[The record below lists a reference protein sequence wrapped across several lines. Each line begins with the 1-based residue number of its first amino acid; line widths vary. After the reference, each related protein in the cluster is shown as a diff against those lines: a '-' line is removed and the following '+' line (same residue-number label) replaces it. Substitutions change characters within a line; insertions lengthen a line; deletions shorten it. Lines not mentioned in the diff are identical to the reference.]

1 MKKLFNE
8 FGAFIKRGN
17 VLDLAVALIIGGAFN
32 TIVKSLVNDILM
44 PVIGLVGGKNIALA
58 KWVLVEATLNNEGA
72 VVSPEV
78 AIFYGAFLQAI
89 IDFLIIAATI
99 FIILKVAKGL
109 RERAEKR
116 VEELKSKLIHKE
128 EETVVVE
135 EKVEEPVVIKPT
147 TEEILL
153 EIRDLLKDQNAK

>member
-1 MKKLFNE
+1 MKKLFKE

-58 KWVLVEATLNNEGA
+58 KWVLVEATLSNEGA

-153 EIRDLLKDQNAK
+153 EIRDLLKDQNTK

>member
-1 MKKLFNE
+1 MKKLFKE

-32 TIVKSLVNDILM
+32 TIV
-44 PVIGLVGGKNIALA
+44 
-58 KWVLVEATLNNEGA
+58 EATLSNEGA

-128 EETVVVE
+128 EETVIVE

-153 EIRDLLKDQNAK
+153 EIRDLLKDQNTK